1 MPKFLKHKEFLPFA
15 PEHTGKVRVNH
26 ISPDCGGESNSMIV
40 ERKDDGSIFGYCHR
54 CSKSGHYDS
63 PFSKGS
69 KRKSGDGRVKVH
81 SAGYNYRVKCYDK
94 AATQPL
100 DWPEDVRGRLRAY
113 GLSDR
118 ELTDNDIRYS
128 AEMDGLYLTVF
139 NHLGP
144 IGYTLRRFNWDGP
157 KYLFD
162 VSNSDG
168 PAVHV
173 PPATELRGTV
183 VLTEDILSAIKVSRH
198 ANAVACLGTSPSIE
212 VLSWLIKTYSNFV
225 IFFDDDN
232 KIVKKQQRVLR
243 NTLSNMGTCS
253 IITGVGKDPKSCS
266 NAELAEFL
274 GTKTGDE

>member
-15 PEHTGKVRVNH
+15 PETVGKVRVNH
-26 ISPDCGGESNSMIV
+26 ISPDCGGESKSMIV
-40 ERKDDGSIFGYCHR
+40 EMKDDGSIFGYCHR

-63 PFSKGS
+63 PYSKGS
-69 KRKSGDGRVKVH
+69 QRGKVVSSKRQA
-81 SAGYNYRVKCYDK
+81 SAGHTRRVGCYDK
-94 AATQPL
+94 ASTDPIT
-100 DWPEDVRGRLRAY
+100 WPEDVRRRLRAY

-118 ELTDNDIRYS
+118 ELVDNDIRYS

-162 VSNSDG
+162 ISNSDG

-183 VLTEDILSAIKVSRH
+183 VLTEDVLSAIKVSRH
-198 ANAVACLGTSPSIE
+198 ANAVACLGTSPSVT
-212 VLSWLIKTYSNFV
+212 VLSWLIKTYSDFV

-243 NTLSNMGTCS
+243 NTLNNMGTCR
-253 IITGVGKDPKSCS
+253 IITGVGKDPKACS
-266 NAELAEFL
+266 NAELKEL
-274 GTKTGDE
+274 LT